1 MTYSSMDTSETPGRI
16 ATAVAV
22 LALVSVMAVLFFP
35 AAQGP
40 YSAVHGPVT
49 VFHGARAAAGLRMNV
64 VRAGLSL
71 FRGLCGSA
79 RALLPLQ
86 PWTADLK
93 AEFRTVSFA
102 GCNSLL
108 RC

>member
-1 MTYSSMDTSETPGRI
+1 MTDHSMDTSETLGRI

-22 LALVSVMAVLFFP
+22 LAVVSVMVVFFFP
-35 AAQGP
+35 AVAGP
-40 YSAVHGPVT
+40 YSVVHGPAT

-64 VRAGLSL
+64 VRAGLSC
-71 FRGLCGSA
+71 FHGHYRSA
-79 RALLPLQ
+79 VALLLS
-86 PWTADLK
+86 TADLK
-93 AEFRTVSFA
+93 TEFRTVSFA